1 MSRQHEDLPL
11 SWATGTTAAAEL
23 AERLGLTLDAAV
35 YLHAAEPVL
44 VRRLLARAGQG
55 GRSDDTAEVIR
66 YRLQVFTH
74 TTSPLITYYRT
85 RGILLTVN
93 ADQPPESVTT
103 EIQTR
108 LADQS

>member
-1 MSRQHEDLPL
+1 
-11 SWATGTTAAAEL
+11 
-23 AERLGLTLDAAV
+23 
-35 YLHAAEPVL
+35 
-44 VRRLLARAGQG
+44 
-55 GRSDDTAEVIR
+55 
-66 YRLQVFTH
+66 VFTH